1 MKKFSELGI
10 KPPTDHLVGDKIKI
24 SKILNREI
32 VVLNYK
38 VDDSKFQKNKSGKC
52 LCLQIE
58 LDSEKRVVFTG
69 SDVLIRMIQQVKK
82 EDVPFCC
89 TIVKEGEHFEFK

>member
-10 KPPTDHLVGDKIKI
+10 KPPADQMTGDKIKI

-32 VVLNYK
+32 TVTNYK
-38 VDDSKFQKNKSGKC
+38 VEDSKYQKNKSGKC

-58 LDSEKRVVFTG
+58 IDGEKRIVFTG
-69 SDVLIRMIQQVKK
+69 SDVLIKMIIQVKK
-82 EDVPFCC
+82 EDMPFGSA
-89 TIVKEGEHFEFK
+89 IVKEGEHFEFK